1 MLYFNIHW
9 QVLVII
15 IYLNAFLLIK
25 LLKTWV
31 ITHHIYWAPNVFQIF
46 CGSCTHTILNLYLK
60 TDLIDKEMKKVNH
73 FFMCWYLYL
82 VLSPS

>member
-46 CGSCTHTILNLYLK
+46 LLFLYTHNFKLLFKNWF
-60 TDLIDKEMKKVNH
+60 DR
-73 FFMCWYLYL
+73 
-82 VLSPS
+82 